1 MATAT
6 SGKLGK
12 KFKDVPAAKPNSH
25 GVVTSGFETI
35 EVPLPKTSKCEAK
48 IRLARLTDGWRYG
61 LELRRSQGGQS
72 FGPSE
77 RDTAHASR
85 QTALEIAAVRV
96 RDWFVEA
103 EERSEPAEAERC
115 RKAMSA
121 AQDFIDGLP
130 NAEPKVGKN
139 LGLLSTTTP
148 AGIVLHDPSVDL
160 ARARKPTAREL
171 PKPIAAG
178 QMLDLSTLTR
188 HEETR
193 QPLSSDI
200 QARAESLREDGQL
213 EDVVVRQMP
222 GDWYQIISGETRCE
236 AARSL
241 GWTQIRCTIIDCD
254 DDEALRLLGLYNGQR
269 ANLNPIQ
276 KAKHIK
282 AMCDRGATREEAA
295 RAVGLESG
303 AAATNFVRL
312 LQLPKV
318 WIDRVASEELAP
330 TWARFMIPVA
340 HIPAVMDELDRRF
353 KRNGE
358 SAWERTFDKRDNLEE
373 DIEQLI
379 HQHTRRLDSTKR
391 EYRGQYADKIGGHD
405 AMGEYPCLLHA
416 DEIEANRAK
425 LKIVQVTIDGKEV
438 EVATNVELFDELQ
451 CALIKKRHEEKG
463 KKKAAKAGA
472 ATDAGEAAK
481 QSAQDRQAQLARS
494 IEVWRENFLRSE
506 LKRAILEFKPTKQ
519 IDVRLLKLIM
529 FYLCD
534 GMASTTP
541 DLADRLEQIVGRSK
555 SGGMVDAMTT
565 LNSVFADVAT
575 GDAHFAWQKI
585 AAQVCA
591 FLVGGDADDPWE
603 VELWPETLQALFEEW
618 GCDLTTAWKRLHA
631 IKDPRLEEFY
641 ELHRKAELI
650 DLAMEIAELELAEN
664 VGKPQMIRML
674 LARTTPPA
682 VPAALLPPKKES
694 KAKTKRGGK

>member
-12 KFKDVPAAKPNSH
+12 KFKDVPASAKS
-25 GVVTSGFETI
+25 
-35 EVPLPKTSKCEAK
+35 
-48 IRLARLTDGWRYG
+48 
-61 LELRRSQGGQS
+61 
-72 FGPSE
+72 
-77 RDTAHASR
+77 
-85 QTALEIAAVRV
+85 
-96 RDWFVEA
+96 
-103 EERSEPAEAERC
+103 
-115 RKAMSA
+115 
-121 AQDFIDGLP
+121 
-130 NAEPKVGKN
+130 
-139 LGLLSTTTP
+139 GLLSTTTP
-148 AGIVLHDPSVDL
+148 AGIALHDPNVDL
-160 ARARKPTAREL
+160 ARAMHPTAREL
-171 PKPIAAG
+171 PKPIASG
-178 QMLDLSTLTR
+178 QMRDLSTLTR
-188 HEETR
+188 HPENR
-193 QPLSSDI
+193 HPLSQDI
-200 QARAESLREDGQL
+200 QARAESLAADGQL

-222 GDWYQIISGETRCE
+222 GDWYQIISGETRCL
-236 AARSL
+236 AAESL
-241 GWTQIRCTIIDCD
+241 GWTQVRCSIIECD
-254 DDEALRLLGLYNGQR
+254 DDEALRLVGLYNGQR

-276 KAKHIK
+276 KAQHIK

-295 RAVGLESG
+295 RSVGLESG

-330 TWARFMIPVA
+330 TWARYLLPVA
-340 HIPAVMDELDRRF
+340 HIPAVMEELDERF
-353 KRNGE
+353 EERDENPWNPIFNKRE
-358 SAWERTFDKRDNLEE
+358 NLEKA
-373 DIEQLI
+373 IPQLI
-379 HQHTRRLDSTKR
+379 AQFTRRLDGAKR
-391 EYRGQYADKIGGHD
+391 HYGGQYYKQLGGYD
-405 AMGEYPCLLHA
+405 ACGEYPCLLHA

-425 LKIVQVTIDGKEV
+425 LKIVTATIDGKEV

-451 CALIKKRHEEKG
+451 CALIKKRHEEKA

-472 ATDAGEAAK
+472 DTAAGEASK
-481 QSAQDRQAQLARS
+481 QSAQDRAGQLARA
-494 IEVWRENFLRSE
+494 IEVWQENFLRSE
-506 LKRAILEFKPTKQ
+506 VKRAILEFKPTKQ

-555 SGGMVDAMTT
+555 SGGMVDAMTI

-603 VELWPETLQALFEEW
+603 VELWPDTLQSLFEEW

-631 IKDPRLEEFY
+631 TKDPRLEEFY

-682 VPAALLPPKKES
+682 VPASLLPPKKEA
-694 KAKTKRGGK
+694 KATGKRGRK